1 MASSYASITR
11 PVYTEEA
18 EPVVNFPCC
27 YTCPVI
33 CVKCQCK
40 AVHHAAITYIYILI
54 DNVFLFLLKPQSF
67 FNGLESSCRD
77 SS

>member
-1 MASSYASITR
+1 MASSYTSITTR

-18 EPVVNFPCC
+18 ELAVHFPCC

-40 AVHHAAITYIYILI
+40 AVHHAAIAYICILI
-54 DNVFLFLLKPQSF
+54 DNVFLIPIEAPVFL
-67 FNGLESSCRD
+67 
-77 SS
+77 